1 VNIRLLGAVASVV
14 LAVAGTVLLVGYV
27 QDADRRALRGTN
39 PMDVY
44 VVEKTVPA
52 ATPAKDLRKYLKVQ
66 PVPAAAVADGAVTD
80 LQAAAGKVA
89 AVDLL
94 PGEQLVAGRLVE
106 PEALQ
111 VPGKVPVPD
120 GMQEVTIQ
128 LGPDRVVGGQ
138 LAAGDTVGVF
148 ASFDAGAGTDGPT
161 THLVFHK
168 VLVTSVQGAPA
179 AAEGAEGKDSTAP
192 AAPPVPAGAMLVT
205 LARKAPDAEK
215 LVFTAEFGSIWLSKE
230 PDEAAEGGTRVVTK
244 DGVYR

>member
-1 VNIRLLGAVASVV
+1 MNIRLLGAVASVV
-14 LAVAGTVLLVGYV
+14 LAVAGTVLIVGYV
-27 QDADRRALRGTN
+27 HDADRRALRGAT
-39 PMDVY
+39 PTDVY

-52 ATPAKDLRKYLKVQ
+52 ATPAEDLRKYLKVQ

-80 LQAAAGKVA
+80 LQAEAGKVA

-94 PGEQLVAGRLVE
+94 PGEQLVAGRLVA

-148 ASFDAGAGTDGPT
+148 ASFDSGTSGPT
-161 THLVFHK
+161 TQLVFHK

-179 AAEGAEGKDSTAP
+179 AAEGKDGTA
-192 AAPPVPAGAMLVT
+192 ATAPPVPAGAMLVT

-230 PDEAAEGGTRVVTK
+230 PEEAAEGGTRVITK

>member
-27 QDADRRALRGTN
+27 KDADRRALRGTD
-39 PMDVY
+39 PVDVY

-52 ATPAKDLRKYLKVQ
+52 ATPAKDLRQYLKVQ
-66 PVPAAAVADGAVTD
+66 PVPSAAVADGAVTD

-111 VPGKVPVPD
+111 VPGKVPVPE

-148 ASFDAGAGTDGPT
+148 ASFDSGAGSNGPT

-168 VLVTSVQGAPA
+168 VLVTSIQGAPA
-179 AAEGAEGKDSTAP
+179 AAEGKAGTQT
-192 AAPPVPAGAMLVT
+192 APPVPDGSMLVT

-215 LVFTAEFGSIWLSKE
+215 LVFTAEFGSLWLSKE
-230 PDEAAEGGTRVVTK
+230 PAEAAEGGTRVITT